1 MMKNSSIDCFIGF
14 SSWAYL
20 IIRYSLK
27 VLLKFFFVFLESK
40 RDIEILQNI
49 DALDSDSPVAD
60 LLLEAEN
67 LADDRVS
74 ERVFKVDYKL
84 NT

>member
-1 MMKNSSIDCFIGF
+1 M
-14 SSWAYL
+14 
-20 IIRYSLK
+20 K

-74 ERVFKVDYKL
+74 ERVLKVDYKL
-84 NT
+84 NTFTSSNNQLMSSQL